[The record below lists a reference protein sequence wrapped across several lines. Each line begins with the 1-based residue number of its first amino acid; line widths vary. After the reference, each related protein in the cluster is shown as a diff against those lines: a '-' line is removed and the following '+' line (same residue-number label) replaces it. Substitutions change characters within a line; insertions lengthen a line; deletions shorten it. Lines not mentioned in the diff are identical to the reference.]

1 MKNWIKKWS
10 RQNWRRVY
18 LGLILSSVLI
28 ITGYATWAAL
38 QNYPVK
44 IESPGEF
51 FTVNRG
57 DSVSFISSKLTAQGM
72 LPHSGIL
79 KIYTKLLGVEKFIQ
93 DGEYLLTPQIRL
105 SELVK
110 KMTNGDRHQYKV
122 TFVEGWSLE
131 QVLEELRSR
140 STIDHQIENY
150 ESGQIAKLLGLNID
164 SAEGMLF
171 PDTYFYT
178 RNTSDL
184 EILKR
189 ANSKLNEVLDNSWEK
204 RAVGLPFKSS
214 YEALILAS
222 IIEKESSLN
231 TERNLISSVFMQ
243 RINLGMRLQS
253 DPTVIYG
260 MGRRYEGN
268 LTREN
273 LSEVTAYNTYRI
285 DGLPP
290 TPISLA
296 GKSSIEASL
305 NPSDSTFLYFV
316 SRGDGT
322 HYFSETLSE
331 HNNAVNLYQ
340 RDSGSN

>member
-1 MKNWIKKWS
+1 MKYWIKKWS
-10 RQNWRRVY
+10 RHKWRREY
-18 LGLILSSVLI
+18 LSFFFLMVLMI
-28 ITGYATWAAL
+28 AGNVTWSTL
-38 QNYPVK
+38 QNYPIK
-44 IESPGEF
+44 IESTGEL

-57 DSVSFISSKLTAQGM
+57 DSVSAVSSKLTDQGM
-72 LPHSGIL
+72 LPHSGIM

-93 DGEYLLTPQIRL
+93 EGEYLLTPSITL
-105 SELVK
+105 SELVNK
-110 KMTNGDRHQYKV
+110 LVTGDRHQYKI
-122 TFVEGWSLE
+122 TLVEGWSLD
-131 QVLEELRSR
+131 QVMEELRSL

-150 ESGQIAKLLGLNID
+150 DSGQIAKLLGLNVD

-171 PDTYFYT
+171 PDTYFFT
-178 RNTSDL
+178 RNTSDV
-184 EILKR
+184 EILNR
-189 ANSKLNEVLDNSWEK
+189 AHLKLNEVLDGAWET
-204 RAVGLPFKSS
+204 RAVGLPFKTS

-231 TERNLISSVFMQ
+231 TERSVIASVFLQ

-322 HYFSETLSE
+322 HFFSETLSE

-340 RDSGSN
+340 RKSGSN

>member
-28 ITGYATWAAL
+28 ITGYATWAAF

-44 IESPGEF
+44 IESPGEL

-57 DSVSFISSKLTAQGM
+57 DSVSTISSKLTAQGM

-93 DGEYLLTPQIRL
+93 EGEYLLTPQITL

-150 ESGQIAKLLGLNID
+150 GSGQIAKLLGLNVD

-204 RAVGLPFKSS
+204 K
-214 YEALILAS
+214 
-222 IIEKESSLN
+222 
-231 TERNLISSVFMQ
+231 
-243 RINLGMRLQS
+243 
-253 DPTVIYG
+253 
-260 MGRRYEGN
+260 GRR
-268 LTREN
+268 
-273 LSEVTAYNTYRI
+273 TAI
-285 DGLPP
+285 
-290 TPISLA
+290 
-296 GKSSIEASL
+296 
-305 NPSDSTFLYFV
+305 
-316 SRGDGT
+316 
-322 HYFSETLSE
+322 
-331 HNNAVNLYQ
+331 
-340 RDSGSN
+340 

>member
-10 RQNWRRVY
+10 GHKSRRVY
-18 LGLILSSVLI
+18 LGFVFSSVLI
-28 ITGYATWAAL
+28 ISGYATWTTV
-38 QNYPVK
+38 QNYPIE
-44 IESPGEF
+44 IESPGVF

-57 DSVSFISSKLTAQGM
+57 DSVSTISSKLTAQGM
-72 LPHSGIL
+72 LPYSGIL

-93 DGEYLLTPQIRL
+93 EGEYLLTPRITL
-105 SELVK
+105 SELVN
-110 KMTNGDRHQYKV
+110 KMVTGDRHQYKI
-122 TFVEGWSLE
+122 TFIEGWRLD
-131 QVLEELRSR
+131 QVMEELRSL

-150 ESGQIAKLLGLNID
+150 DSGQIAKLLGLNVD
-164 SAEGMLF
+164 SAEGMFF
-171 PDTYFYT
+171 PDTYFFT

-189 ANSKLNEVLDNSWEK
+189 ANLKLNKVLDSSWK
-204 RAVGLPFKSS
+204 TRAAGLPFKTS

-222 IIEKESSLN
+222 IIEKESSSN
-231 TERNLISSVFMQ
+231 TERNVISSVFLQ

-268 LTREN
+268 LTRKN

-340 RDSGSN
+340 RESGSN

>member
-10 RQNWRRVY
+10 RHNRFWVY
-18 LGLILSSVLI
+18 LGFIFSSALI
-28 ITGYATWAAL
+28 ITGYATWTTL
-38 QNYPVK
+38 QSYPVK
-44 IESPGEF
+44 VESRGEL

-57 DSVSFISSKLTAQGM
+57 DSVSAISSKLTDKAM
-72 LPHSGIL
+72 LPHSGIM
-79 KIYTKLLGVEKFIQ
+79 KIYTKLLGVEKLIQ
-93 DGEYLLTPQIRL
+93 EGEYLLTPQITL

-110 KMTNGDRHQYKV
+110 
-122 TFVEGWSLE
+122 
-131 QVLEELRSR
+131 
-140 STIDHQIENY
+140 
-150 ESGQIAKLLGLNID
+150 LLGLNVD

-222 IIEKESSLN
+222 IIEKESSVN

>member
-1 MKNWIKKWS
+1 MKNWLKKWS
-10 RQNWRRVY
+10 QHEWRWVY
-18 LGLILSSVLI
+18 LGFIFMCVLILA
-28 ITGYATWAAL
+28 GYVTWSTL
-38 QNYPVK
+38 QNYSVK
-44 IESPGEF
+44 IESTGELF
-51 FTVNRG
+51 IVNRG
-57 DSVSFISSKLTAQGM
+57 DSVSAISSKLTDQGM
-72 LPHSGIL
+72 LPHSGIM
-79 KIYTKLLGVEKFIQ
+79 KVYTKLLGVEKFIQ
-93 DGEYLLTPQIRL
+93 EGEYLLTPQITL
-105 SELVK
+105 SELVN
-110 KMTNGDRHQYKV
+110 KMVTGDRHQYKI
-122 TFVEGWSLE
+122 TLVEGWSLD
-131 QVLEELRSR
+131 QVLEKLRSLT
-140 STIDHQIENY
+140 TIDHQIENY
-150 ESGQIAKLLGLNID
+150 ESGQIAKLLGLNVD

-171 PDTYFYT
+171 PDTYFFT

-189 ANSKLNEVLDNSWEK
+189 ANLKLNEVLDSSWGK
-204 RAVGLPFKSS
+204 RAAGLPFKTS

-231 TERNLISSVFMQ
+231 TERNVISSVFLQ
-243 RINLGMRLQS
+243 RINVGMRLQS

>member
-1 MKNWIKKWS
+1 MKKWIKKWS
-10 RQNWRRVY
+10 RHIWFRVY
-18 LGLILSSVLI
+18 LGFIVLSTLI
-28 ITGYATWAAL
+28 ITGYATWTTL
-38 QNYPVK
+38 QSYPVK
-44 IESPGEF
+44 IGSPGELF
-51 FTVNRG
+51 AVNRG
-57 DSVSFISSKLTAQGM
+57 DSVSAISSKLTDQAM
-72 LPHSGIL
+72 LPHSGIM
-79 KIYTKLLGVEKFIQ
+79 KIYTKLLGVEKLLQ
-93 DGEYLLTPQIRL
+93 EGEYLLTPQITL
-105 SELVK
+105 SELVN
-110 KMTNGDRHQYKV
+110 KMVTGDRHQYKI
-122 TFVEGWSLE
+122 TLVEGWSLE
-131 QVLEELRSR
+131 QVLEKLRSLP
-140 STIDHQIENY
+140 TIDHQIENY
-150 ESGQIAKLLGLNID
+150 ESGQIAKLLGLNVD

-171 PDTYFYT
+171 PDTYFFT

-189 ANSKLNEVLDNSWEK
+189 ANLKLNEVLNNSWEK
-204 RAVGLPFKSS
+204 RAAGLPFKTS

-231 TERNLISSVFMQ
+231 TERNLISSVFLQ

-331 HNNAVNLYQ
+331 HNNAVNFYQ
-340 RDSGSN
+340 RKSGSN

>member
-1 MKNWIKKWS
+1 MKNWIKNWS
-10 RQNWRRVY
+10 RHKWRRAY
-18 LGLILSSVLI
+18 LGFVFLSVFTI
-28 ITGYATWAAL
+28 AGYATWATL
-38 QNYPVK
+38 ENYLVK
-44 IESPGEF
+44 IGSTGEL

-57 DSVSFISSKLTAQGM
+57 DSVSTISSKLTAQGK

-93 DGEYLLTPQIRL
+93 EGEYLLTPQTTL
-105 SELVK
+105 SELVN
-110 KMTNGDRHQYKV
+110 KMVTGDRHQYKI
-122 TFVEGWSLE
+122 TLVEGWSLE
-131 QVLEELRSR
+131 QVMEELRSR

-150 ESGQIAKLLGLNID
+150 ESGQIAKLLGLNVD

-171 PDTYFYT
+171 PDTYFFT

-184 EILKR
+184 DILKR
-189 ANSKLNEVLDNSWEK
+189 ANLKLNEVLDNSWEK
-204 RAVGLPFKSS
+204 RAPGLPFKTS

-231 TERNLISSVFMQ
+231 TERDIISSVFLQ

-260 MGRRYEGN
+260 MGHRYEGN
-268 LTREN
+268 LTRED

>member
-10 RQNWRRVY
+10 RHKWFRVY
-18 LGLILSSVLI
+18 LGFIFSSALI
-28 ITGYATWAAL
+28 ITGYATWTTL
-38 QNYPVK
+38 QSYPVK
-44 IESPGEF
+44 VESPGEL

-57 DSVSFISSKLTAQGM
+57 DSVSAISSKLTDKAM
-72 LPHSGIL
+72 LPHSSIM
-79 KIYTKLLGVEKFIQ
+79 KIYTKILGVEKLIQ
-93 DGEYLLTPQIRL
+93 EGEYLLTPQITL
-105 SELVK
+105 SELVN
-110 KMTNGDRHQYKV
+110 KMVTGDRHQYKI
-122 TFVEGWSLE
+122 TLVEGWSLD
-131 QVLEELRSR
+131 QVLEKLRSL

-150 ESGQIAKLLGLNID
+150 ESGQIAKLLGLNVD

-171 PDTYFYT
+171 PDTYFFT

-189 ANSKLNEVLDNSWEK
+189 ANLKLNEVLDNSWEK
-204 RAVGLPFKSS
+204 RAAGLPFKTS

-231 TERNLISSVFMQ
+231 TERNLISSVFLQ
-243 RINLGMRLQS
+243 RINVGMRLQS

-260 MGRRYEGN
+260 MGRRFEGS

-340 RDSGSN
+340 RESGSN

>member
-1 MKNWIKKWS
+1 MKNWRKNWS
-10 RQNWRRVY
+10 RQKLGRVY
-18 LGLILSSVLI
+18 LCFVFSSVLVI
-28 ITGYATWAAL
+28 AGYATWTTL
-38 QNYPVK
+38 QNYSVK
-44 IESPGEF
+44 IESPGEL

-57 DSVSFISSKLTAQGM
+57 DSVSAISSKLTAQGM
-72 LPHSGIL
+72 LPHSGIM

-93 DGEYLLTPQIRL
+93 EGEYLLTPSITL
-105 SELVK
+105 SELVN
-110 KMTNGDRHQYKV
+110 KMVTGDRHQYKI
-122 TFVEGWSLE
+122 TLVEGWSLD
-131 QVLEELRSR
+131 QVMEELRSL
-140 STIDHQIENY
+140 STIEHQIENY
-150 ESGQIAKLLGLNID
+150 DSRQIAKLLGLNVD

-171 PDTYFYT
+171 PDTYFFT

-189 ANSKLNEVLDNSWEK
+189 ANLKLNKVLDSAWK
-204 RAVGLPFKSS
+204 VRAAGLPFKTS

-222 IIEKESSLN
+222 IIEKESGLN
-231 TERNLISSVFMQ
+231 TERSVIASVFLQ

-340 RDSGSN
+340 RESGSN

>member
-1 MKNWIKKWS
+1 
-10 RQNWRRVY
+10 
-18 LGLILSSVLI
+18 
-28 ITGYATWAAL
+28 L
-38 QNYPVK
+38 QNYSVK
-44 IESPGEF
+44 IESPGEL

-57 DSVSFISSKLTAQGM
+57 DSVSAISSKLTAQGM
-72 LPHSGIL
+72 LPHSGIM

-93 DGEYLLTPQIRL
+93 EGEYLLTPSITL
-105 SELVK
+105 SELVN
-110 KMTNGDRHQYKV
+110 KMVTGDRHQYKI
-122 TFVEGWSLE
+122 TLVEGWSLD
-131 QVLEELRSR
+131 QVMEELRSL
-140 STIDHQIENY
+140 STIEHQIENY
-150 ESGQIAKLLGLNID
+150 DSGQIAKLLGLNVD

-171 PDTYFYT
+171 PDTYFFT

-189 ANSKLNEVLDNSWEK
+189 ANLKLNKVLDSAWK
-204 RAVGLPFKSS
+204 VRAAGLPFQTS

-231 TERNLISSVFMQ
+231 TERSVIASVFLQ

-340 RDSGSN
+340 RKSGSN

>member
-1 MKNWIKKWS
+1 MKNWIKKWL
-10 RQNWRRVY
+10 RYKWRRMY
-18 LGLILSSVLI
+18 SSFFFTSVLI
-28 ITGYATWAAL
+28 TTLYASWTSL
-38 QNYPVK
+38 QNYSIE
-44 IESPGEF
+44 IESPFEL

-57 DSVSFISSKLTAQGM
+57 DSVSSISSRLTAQGV
-72 LPHSGIL
+72 LPHSSIM
-79 KIYTKLLGVEKFIQ
+79 KIYTKLHGVEKLIQ
-93 DGEYLLTPQIRL
+93 EGEYLLTPRITL
-105 SELVK
+105 SELVN
-110 KMTNGDRHQYKV
+110 KMVTGDRHQYKI
-122 TFVEGWSLE
+122 TLVEGWSLH
-131 QVLEELRSR
+131 QVMEELGSL
-140 STIDHQIENY
+140 STIDHQIGNY
-150 ESGQIAKLLGLNID
+150 DSGQIAELLGLDVD

-171 PDTYFYT
+171 PDTYFFT

-189 ANSKLNEVLDNSWEK
+189 ANLKLNEVLNSLWET
-204 RAVGLPFKSS
+204 RASGLPYKTS

-222 IIEKESSLN
+222 IIEKESGLN
-231 TERNLISSVFMQ
+231 TERNIIASVFLR
-243 RINLGMRLQS
+243 RINFGMRLQS

-316 SRGDGT
+316 SQGDGS

-340 RDSGSN
+340 RESRSN

>member
-1 MKNWIKKWS
+1 MKNWIMKWI
-10 RQNWRRVY
+10 RHKWRRVQ
-18 LGLILSSVLI
+18 LGFVFSSVLI
-28 ITGYATWAAL
+28 IAGYATWNTL

-44 IESPGEF
+44 IESPYELF
-51 FTVNRG
+51 IVNRG
-57 DSVSFISSKLTAQGM
+57 DSVSAISSKLTEQGM
-72 LPHSGIL
+72 LHHSGIM
-79 KIYTKLLGVEKFIQ
+79 KIYTKLLGVEKLIQ
-93 DGEYLLTPQIRL
+93 EGEYLLTPRITL
-105 SELVK
+105 SELVD
-110 KMTNGDRHQYKV
+110 KMLTGDRHQYKI
-122 TFVEGWSLE
+122 TFLEGWSLE
-131 QVLEELRSR
+131 QVMGELS
-140 STIDHQIENY
+140 SLTTIEHQIENY
-150 ESGQIAKLLGLNID
+150 ESGEIASLLGLNVD
-164 SAEGMLF
+164 SAEGLLF
-171 PDTYFYT
+171 PDTYFFT
-178 RNTSDL
+178 RNTSDI

-189 ANSKLNEVLDNSWEK
+189 ANLKLNEVLDSAWK
-204 RAVGLPFKSS
+204 TRAAGLSFETS

-231 TERNLISSVFMQ
+231 TEKNVISSVFHQ

-268 LTREN
+268 LTRKN
-273 LSEVTAYNTYRI
+273 LSEVNAYNTYRI

-340 RDSGSN
+340 RKSGSN